1 MMSAKNTNIR
11 NLTSRISKAKMN
23 GNLELVNTLKA
34 ERDELNKAK
43 PKTVR
48 GKRQMSETSVAG
60 ITSSTTWSASEEQKS
75 TLEFEQSVVATKKQK
90 SIHSVET
97 STTVRQVNNGEPE
110 TIKETVTVSFFFH
123 CCL

>member
-1 MMSAKNTNIR
+1 MSTKNTKVR
-11 NLTSRISKAKMN
+11 NLTSRISKAKLN
-23 GNLELVNTLKA
+23 GNFELVNTLKA
-34 ERDELNKAK
+34 ERDELNKEK
-43 PKTVR
+43 PKILS
-48 GKRQMSETSVAG
+48 GKREMSETSATG
-60 ITSSTTWSASEEQKS
+60 RTLTTTWSTSEEEKS
-75 TLEFEQSVVATKKQK
+75 TLEVEQRVATTKKQK